1 MAQEWFNDINDA
13 VDPVRHIAV
22 GDKQYSHDIT
32 AYSSDGKRCV
42 QIYDCYN
49 DGCGYS
55 YLLIASTKIN
65 NQWSKGEVL
74 DFQGDDGIDAMNDAS
89 GYLGRA

>member
-13 VDPVRHIAV
+13 VDPVRLIAV

-32 AYSSDGKRCV
+32 AYSADGKRCV
-42 QIYDCYN
+42 QIYDHYT
-49 DGCGYS
+49 GCDYK

-65 NQWSKGEVL
+65 DQWSKGEVL
-74 DFQGDDGIDAMNDAS
+74 DFQGDDAIDAMNDAS